1 MAVEDSDKED
11 SKEEYE
17 EAEEEYEETEV
28 DYREELLCAI
38 EVIRR
43 EKKKNKKLQAELDKK
58 EDTQELE
65 QMITNLKVQIEE
77 DKRIEEALKEK
88 LEGRDMIIGNLEA
101 KIVTLRK
108 DLQKKNMQNNSKV
121 LNDIINSQK
130 PHHDKSGLG
139 YNQTEKG
146 SSSKTTK
153 QETYPK
159 IYAETIKGD
168 RKVYKE
174 NYRTLLHREDSD
186 FRINDRQKIDRPQEE
201 EGFIRVPPFRRSSTP
216 RYQTIFFGLC
226 YACNNFGHKVVNC
239 RANNRNIN
247 NFESHTQ
254 KGYPRRPSETQR
266 RSYNM
271 FESLS
276 TEVEC
281 YKCNNFGHM
290 AKDCRMTV
298 PPREPQQNNNSHI
311 HEPQKRT
318 WIRKQNQY
326 SNEECTLALQ
336 AKKKKHGWYVDSGC
350 SKHMTGD
357 RDMFLTLRKER
368 DGSVSFGNDDSTK
381 IIGKGTV
388 RIGNKNTK
396 AENVLLV
403 EDMKHNLLSVS
414 QMCDQGHKVTFD
426 SQKCEIRKEG
436 SGKLIA
442 TTARTSSN
450 IYVLS
455 EIGNEKCFLGKED
468 ESWLWH
474 KRMGHIHFDNL
485 VKVNKREAVREMPQI
500 TKPTNTLCKHCQQ
513 GKQTKTRF
521 KSKEYSTTRPL
532 EIVHTDL
539 VGPTTTKGLK
549 GEKYFMLL
557 VDDYTRMTAV
567 CFLRNKSEAFENFK
581 VYKEM
586 VENEMDSKIKCL
598 RSDNGGEFT
607 SKEFM
612 DYCNRHGIKRQF
624 SVARTPQQNGVVER
638 KNMTVQEMAR
648 TMLMDSKLTD
658 IFWTQAVHTT
668 VHIQNRVMLRNNTD
682 KTPYELWKG
691 RPTNVKHFRVFGS
704 KCYIKREDGRMG
716 KFDSH
721 VDKGVLVGYSS
732 TRKAYKCYNL
742 RLNKVVESINVTID
756 ETGRQELKE
765 EENESM
771 EQLYE
776 EEAEDEKEVE
786 GEDEE
791 DPTEAE
797 EQVQQVPPKTPSRRV
812 QKNHP
817 SDQIIR
823 NKDAGVETRR
833 RIHSPEQT
841 HLALSSTIEPTCFEE
856 ANKDEFWNKAMDE
869 ELDQIEK
876 NDTWELVP
884 RPKDKN
890 VIDTKWVYMNKLNED
905 GQVTRN
911 KARLVCKGYAQV
923 EGIDFEETFSPVSRM
938 EAIRLLLAYACSKNI
953 KVYQMDVKSTF
964 LNGELEEEVYI
975 EQPEGFQL
983 SENTDYVCK
992 LKKALYGLKQAPRAW
1007 YSRLD
1012 KYLQQAGFRKG
1023 SADNNLYIKVTQD
1036 SILLIE
1042 VYVDDIIFGSTDDR
1056 LSQKFAKDMHNEFEM
1071 SLLGELS
1078 FFLGL
1083 QIRQSNQGIFI
1094 SQTKYIREML
1104 KRFRMEDCKPVI
1116 TPMQTS
1122 CKLRKD
1128 DDSKSTDQR
1137 QYRSMIGSLLYVTTS
1152 RPDVMQAVGQVARF
1166 QAAPKESHVLAVKR
1180 IFRYLKGT

>member
-1 MAVEDSDKED
+1 MDQS
-11 SKEEYE
+11 
-17 EAEEEYEETEV
+17 
-28 DYREELLCAI
+28 
-38 EVIRR
+38 
-43 EKKKNKKLQAELDKK
+43 
-58 EDTQELE
+58 
-65 QMITNLKVQIEE
+65 
-77 DKRIEEALKEK
+77 
-88 LEGRDMIIGNLEA
+88 
-101 KIVTLRK
+101 
-108 DLQKKNMQNNSKV
+108 
-121 LNDIINSQK
+121 
-130 PHHDKSGLG
+130 
-139 YNQTEKG
+139 
-146 SSSKTTK
+146 
-153 QETYPK
+153 
-159 IYAETIKGD
+159 
-168 RKVYKE
+168 
-174 NYRTLLHREDSD
+174 
-186 FRINDRQKIDRPQEE
+186 
-201 EGFIRVPPFRRSSTP
+201 
-216 RYQTIFFGLC
+216 
-226 YACNNFGHKVVNC
+226 
-239 RANNRNIN
+239 
-247 NFESHTQ
+247 
-254 KGYPRRPSETQR
+254 PSE
-266 RSYNM
+266 
-271 FESLS
+271 
-276 TEVEC
+276 
-281 YKCNNFGHM
+281 
-290 AKDCRMTV
+290 
-298 PPREPQQNNNSHI
+298 
-311 HEPQKRT
+311 
-318 WIRKQNQY
+318 
-326 SNEECTLALQ
+326 
-336 AKKKKHGWYVDSGC
+336 
-350 SKHMTGD
+350 
-357 RDMFLTLRKER
+357 
-368 DGSVSFGNDDSTK
+368 NDDSTK

-396 AENVLLV
+396 EENVLLV

-442 TTARTSSN
+442 TAARTSSN

-455 EIGNEKCFLGKED
+455 EIGNEKCCLGKED

-474 KRMGHIHFDNL
+474 RRMGHIHFDNL
-485 VKVNKREAVREMPQI
+485 VKVSKREAVREMPQI

-521 KSKEYSTTRPL
+521 KSKEYSMTRPL

-557 VDDYTRMTAV
+557 VDDYTRMTTV
-567 CFLRNKSEAFENFK
+567 FFLKNKSEAFENFK
-581 VYKEM
+581 IYKEM

-612 DYCNRHGIKRQF
+612 DYCSSHGIKRQF

-638 KNMTVQEMAR
+638 KNMTIQEMAR

-658 IFWTQAVHTT
+658 IFWTQAVHTK

-704 KCYIKREDGRMG
+704 KCYIKREYGRMG
-716 KFDSH
+716 KFDSR

-776 EEAEDEKEVE
+776 EETKDEKE

-791 DPTEAE
+791 DPTETK
-797 EQVQQVPPKTPSRRV
+797 EQVQQVTPKTPSRRV
-812 QKNHP
+812 HKNHP

-841 HLALSSTIEPTCFEE
+841 HLALTSTIEPTYFEE

-923 EGIDFEETFSPVSRM
+923 EGIDFEETFSPVARM

-983 SENTDYVCK
+983 SENTYYVCK

-1023 SADNNLYIKVTQD
+1023 SADNNLYIKVSQD

-1042 VYVDDIIFGSTDDR
+1042 VYVDDIIFGSDDDR
-1056 LSQKFAKDMHNEFEM
+1056 LSQKFAKDMQNEFEM

-1122 CKLRKD
+1122 CKLSKD

-1137 QYRSMIGSLLYVTTS
+1137 QYKSMIGSLLYVTTS
-1152 RPDVMQAVGQVARF
+1152 RPDVMQVVG
-1166 QAAPKESHVLAVKR
+1166 
-1180 IFRYLKGT
+1180 